1 MKKINNSLEDNLI
14 LEIEKLKDQ
23 RGFFRRLYCYQ
34 KFSSF
39 TNVKIKQ
46 INHSFTKKRG
56 TVRGLHYQIGNFKED
71 KFVICIQGKVFD
83 VALDLRSKSK
93 SFLKYKSTILSDSNN
108 LVSFIPKG
116 FAHGFQ
122 TLTNDVIMIYFHS
135 NFYRASS
142 EKIINVVDPKISIQW
157 PLKISSIS
165 KKDRL
170 SPVINTNFRG
180 LK

>member
-1 MKKINNSLEDNLI
+1 M
-14 LEIEKLKDQ
+14 
-23 RGFFRRLYCYQ
+23 
-34 KFSSF
+34 
-39 TNVKIKQ
+39 
-46 INHSFTKKRG
+46 
-56 TVRGLHYQIGNFKED
+56 
-71 KFVICIQGKVFD
+71 ICIQGKVFD

-122 TLTNDVIMIYFHS
+122 TLTNNVIMIYFHS

-157 PLKISSIS
+157 PLKISGIS